1 MPVEISLPEV
11 PGDPAGMRALAGA
24 LKGDASALE
33 GVASGLGTAVGAMTF
48 EGPAAD
54 RFRTEQQDS
63 RTTISDS
70 VERLNSLAGLLE
82 TKADE
87 VEAAQKARLQQLH
100 NMQRE
105 LAQDG
110 IPARIVA

>member
-24 LKGDASALE
+24 LKGEAGALE

-54 RFRTEQQDS
+54 RFRTEQTDS
-63 RTTISDS
+63 KKTISDCA
-70 VERLNSLAGLLE
+70 ERITSLASLLE